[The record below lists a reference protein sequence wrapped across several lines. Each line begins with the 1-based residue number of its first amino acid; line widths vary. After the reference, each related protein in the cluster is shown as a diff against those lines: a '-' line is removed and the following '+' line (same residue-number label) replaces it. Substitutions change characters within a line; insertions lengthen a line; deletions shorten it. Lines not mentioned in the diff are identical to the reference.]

1 MFSYSLFLCCCQVTL
16 FGESAGSASVGLH
29 LLSPGSHGLF
39 NRAILQSGS
48 PNTPWAV
55 ITQQQAWNRSLSL
68 GRLLGCPLAPLAVLE
83 QCLQRAHPE
92 DIIKQQYSVLSLPT
106 LLALPFPPSV
116 DHNFL
121 PDMPEVCMNLWL
133 LVLGPK
139 ALNKQ
144 AVESR
149 IYLQCI
155 MS

>member
-83 QCLQRAHPE
+83 QCLQRGYHQPAVHR
-92 DIIKQQYSVLSLPT
+92 SVSPRTHSIAIHSFCRPKLPT
-106 LLALPFPPSV
+106 RHARGVCESV
-116 DHNFL
+116 VACRAKRH
-121 PDMPEVCMNLWL
+121 
-133 LVLGPK
+133 
-139 ALNKQ
+139 
-144 AVESR
+144 
-149 IYLQCI
+149 
-155 MS
+155 